1 MYSCKMEPKWNHCQ
15 KIVRKWNHGVK
26 SCFSSPKYISAVPNR
41 LNMLMPRSPVNFRQ
55 IREGHILPYHVTWS
69 HRLKIAIFKASSES
83 LNMGRVCSVLM
94 PVVTL
99 LSFKMIG
106 RPEVGYLGRG
116 PQLLRSMYLCVRW
129 NHLSDRIF
137 SAGH

>member
-1 MYSCKMEPKWNHCQ
+1 MMRATLFCDESMYSCKMEPKWNHCQ

-69 HRLKIAIFKASSES
+69 HRLKIAIFKTCSES

-99 LSFKMIG
+99 QSFKVIG
-106 RPEVGYLGRG
+106 RLEVG
-116 PQLLRSMYLCVRW
+116 
-129 NHLSDRIF
+129 
-137 SAGH
+137 

>member
-1 MYSCKMEPKWNHCQ
+1 MSCNLIMPVSCSAINKKENGTISNGTRESMYSCKMAPKWNHCQ

-26 SCFSSPKYISAVPNR
+26 SCFSSQKYTFAVPNR
-41 LNMLMPRSPVNFRQ
+41 LNMLIPRSPVNFKR

-69 HRLKIAIFKASSES
+69 HRLKIAIFKTYSES

-99 LSFKMIG
+99 QSFKVIG
-106 RPEVGYLGRG
+106 RLEVG
-116 PQLLRSMYLCVRW
+116 
-129 NHLSDRIF
+129 
-137 SAGH
+137 

>member
-1 MYSCKMEPKWNHCQ
+1 MCSCKMEPKWNHCQ

-69 HRLKIAIFKASSES
+69 HRLKMTLSSHHFGTS
-83 LNMGRVCSVLM
+83 LDAQGSSSD
-94 PVVTL
+94 VVTD
-99 LSFKMIG
+99 
-106 RPEVGYLGRG
+106 LGFG
-116 PQLLRSMYLCVRW
+116 GACP
-129 NHLSDRIF
+129 DREN
-137 SAGH
+137 

>member
-26 SCFSSPKYISAVPNR
+26 SCFSSQKYISAVPNR

-69 HRLKIAIFKASSES
+69 HRLKIAIFKTCSES

-99 LSFKMIG
+99 QSFKVIG
-106 RPEVGYLGRG
+106 RLEVG
-116 PQLLRSMYLCVRW
+116 
-129 NHLSDRIF
+129 
-137 SAGH
+137 

>member
-26 SCFSSPKYISAVPNR
+26 SCFSNPKYISAVPNR
-41 LNMLMPRSPVNFRQ
+41 FNMLIPRSPVNFRQ

-69 HRLKIAIFKASSES
+69 HRLKIAIFKTCSES
-83 LNMGRVCSVLM
+83 LNIGRVCSVLM

-99 LSFKMIG
+99 QSFKMIG
-106 RPEVGYLGRG
+106 RLEVG
-116 PQLLRSMYLCVRW
+116 
-129 NHLSDRIF
+129 
-137 SAGH
+137 

>member
-1 MYSCKMEPKWNHCQ
+1 MYCSKFCTESMYSCKMAPKWNHCQ

-26 SCFSSPKYISAVPNR
+26 SCFSSQKYTFAVPNR
-41 LNMLMPRSPVNFRQ
+41 FNMLIPRSPVNFKR

-69 HRLKIAIFKASSES
+69 HRLKIAIFKTYSES

-99 LSFKMIG
+99 QSFEVIG
-106 RPEVGYLGRG
+106 RLEVG
-116 PQLLRSMYLCVRW
+116 
-129 NHLSDRIF
+129 
-137 SAGH
+137 